1 VCACHSS
8 VKYVHE
14 NLLSCESRHE
24 WASAVCGRAHL
35 GVLKRDVGRRQDA
48 RVCSDDAMKTI
59 RCLRVRNMR
68 GFGKEE
74 IHKIYNIDFDCLGF
88 GFLK

>member
-1 VCACHSS
+1 
-8 VKYVHE
+8 
-14 NLLSCESRHE
+14 
-24 WASAVCGRAHL
+24 
-35 GVLKRDVGRRQDA
+35 
-48 RVCSDDAMKTI
+48 VCSDDAMKNI

-74 IHKIYNIDFDCLGF
+74 THKIYNIDFDCLGF